1 MKCNYV
7 AIGEIASINSSLYS
21 FKDNW
26 ESVIYLDTGSVVRN
40 SISELKRFRPK
51 FDKVPSRAR
60 RKVRNNSIVISM
72 VRPNQEHFALLKNP
86 PHNMLVSTGFS
97 VIDADM
103 EKVSPGFL
111 YYALTTKAAT
121 NYFQSLAEQSVSTY
135 PTLSVSDLS
144 AYIIQLP
151 AIITQRKIEKILVDL
166 DSKISVNNQINDY
179 LGELA
184 QSIFNNWFVDFGP
197 WGGEI
202 PGDWESGVLGDYVS
216 VKRGGSPR
224 PIQEFLSDDGLRWLK
239 IADVSGVTSPF
250 IMTIKEHI
258 KKEGLRKTV
267 HLDAGSLVLSNS
279 ATPGIPKIIS
289 IDTCIHDG
297 WLYFPESDF
306 SNEWLYCYFQNV
318 RKQLARMANGS
329 VFQNLKTDIVK
340 NFEIIRPTNKALDDF
355 QEVIGPLFKF
365 MEANQKEILHL
376 GELRNAL
383 LPKLMAGE
391 IDVSNVNPAQ
401 QNNHLS

>member
-179 LGELA
+179 LLLKP
-184 QSIFNNWFVDFGP
+184 S
-197 WGGEI
+197 
-202 PGDWESGVLGDYVS
+202 LHS
-216 VKRGGSPR
+216 VRCSVR
-224 PIQEFLSDDGLRWLK
+224 P
-239 IADVSGVTSPF
+239 
-250 IMTIKEHI
+250 
-258 KKEGLRKTV
+258 
-267 HLDAGSLVLSNS
+267 LSNRI
-279 ATPGIPKIIS
+279 A
-289 IDTCIHDG
+289 
-297 WLYFPESDF
+297 
-306 SNEWLYCYFQNV
+306 YC
-318 RKQLARMANGS
+318 LA
-329 VFQNLKTDIVK
+329 I
-340 NFEIIRPTNKALDDF
+340 
-355 QEVIGPLFKF
+355 
-365 MEANQKEILHL
+365 
-376 GELRNAL
+376 
-383 LPKLMAGE
+383 
-391 IDVSNVNPAQ
+391 Q
-401 QNNHLS
+401 QRDS